1 MEIKI
6 QVPNPDDY
14 QSSYNEWFVQMR
26 NVLKAAEKI
35 YQQEI
40 SNLTEENYQDVW
52 VDFELS
58 DKQLEKEIEEGTLE
72 KFITDRDYFN
82 HLSIRVAS
90 L

>member
-14 QSSYNEWFVQMR
+14 QGNHLEWFAQMR

-40 SNLTEENYQDVW
+40 NGLTEEQKTEVWCDVEI
-52 VDFELS
+52 DFPDNEEDREELAIFMS
-58 DKQLEKEIEEGTLE
+58 DRKYLEKT
-72 KFITDRDYFN
+72 Y
-82 HLSIRVAS
+82 IRIAS